1 MASLVFCD
9 SQIQNSA
16 PTSVSK
22 RSACQ
27 IFSACSQKLRNQVIL
42 NLTAA
47 AFRASLFSSLVNRRR
62 PWVRKPTVN
71 FHPGLSFSIIIGSPS
86 KVVFR
91 LQLHWGRIPK
101 FATFSAEK
109 ALTVLKQSNYRLDWG
124 VGWLFSLSYVHSVGW
139 EARKVWFTPIN
150 INANQFPGRRTMSL
164 QNHDFEKQKRRT
176 ADFL

>member
-16 PTSVSK
+16 PSSVSK
-22 RSACQ
+22 RSGWQ
-27 IFSACSQKLRNQVIL
+27 IFFCLQPKLRNQVIL
-42 NLTAA
+42 HLTAA
-47 AFRASLFSSLVNRRR
+47 AFSIRASLFSSLVNRRR

-71 FHPGLSFSIIIGSPS
+71 FHPGLSFSLWIIGSPS

-91 LQLHWGRIPK
+91 LQLHSGRTPK

-124 VGWLFSLSYVHSVGW
+124 VGWLFSLSYVLSVGW

-150 INANQFPGRRTMSL
+150 INANQFPARCTMSL
-164 QNHDFEKQKRRT
+164 QNQKRQT

>member
-1 MASLVFCD
+1 MASLLFCD

-16 PTSVSK
+16 PSSVSK
-22 RSACQ
+22 RSAWQ

-71 FHPGLSFSIIIGSPS
+71 FHPGLSFSLWIIGSPS

-91 LQLHWGRIPK
+91 LQLHSGRTPK

-124 VGWLFSLSYVHSVGW
+124 VGWLVSLSYVHSVGW
-139 EARKVWFTPIN
+139 EARKVWFTPII
-150 INANQFPGRRTMSL
+150 INANQFPAQCTMSL
-164 QNHDFEKQKRRT
+164 QNQKRQT